1 MQTRLMRPAPLSNAR
16 VAQVRRLARSVPV
29 RARRTTD
36 GARIRARRAFH
47 RGGYVPGLL
56 SIVVPCY
63 RVEDFLDECLVSL
76 RFQHYREVEI
86 IVVDDG
92 SPDRSGAIARRH
104 ARRDLRVRVVTRE
117 NGGLSA
123 ARNTGIAHARGE
135 FVTFVD
141 SDDVVTPGAY
151 TSALGALRESGSDFV
166 VSCYD
171 RLENKKR
178 VPAGTWVRAAHA
190 RKRLGVDLDSYPE
203 AMVNAVAWSKTY
215 RREFWDRAGLS
226 FPEGRIYEDQPV
238 SAAAFARAKAF
249 DVVPDVS
256 VSWRIRNDRSSI
268 SQSAWSTRNLAAHN
282 DSVAA
287 SFEALHAAGKDRAV
301 QIRALQLISY
311 NMPFF
316 TRHLVKGGPDFWELL
331 REALLDLVRRVSRE
345 EFVHSVGA
353 QDKVLVELIAND
365 RRDAA
370 VEYIENWG
378 SEARRFP
385 TEATPEGIR
394 VELPLTEGLPD
405 DVNILSDGQLELVS
419 RLMRVVWEGS
429 DLKVAGWAYLRN
441 IDLVANPPTIAVELV
456 SADGATRI
464 PLDTELFDEPRV
476 DVLGVHWHCNYRPGG
491 WRSGLAADR
500 IPADADQDW
509 SFEITMTAA
518 DVRRT
523 SRLREVSSAGSSAVP
538 QTHVDGGGV
547 TRTVLKGNERQVVV
561 RVAHHPAYAVSHE
574 LGTDGVA
581 VVVFRAAAPDR
592 VVVNH
597 IDAERKELLTAT
609 PVPTGVDGE
618 WRVALDLTSL
628 PRPTSN
634 TTSYGPI
641 TRPLRIRVRH
651 RDGRWSPMIAPPA
664 AATSPAV
671 VDDPTPP
678 RRLTGGKGG
687 ELEIMDRVPVATSYT
702 VADEMF
708 TVRVRAGL
716 DLGRYVATM
725 SSLDLDVPGTMG
737 HDADGAYTLT
747 FPLAGSRWG
756 YDDLALPRNK
766 YAVTLRAAGNDRS
779 EDLPVTPSSELLD
792 LLPVEEPQ
800 ERFRT
805 LVEVMPSKPPVL
817 TLNVQ
822 EPLADDVRG
831 QRNQYR
837 LRHAAKVEE
846 ATRDSVFFRALY
858 SEATNDNMLGVHRE
872 LARRGSP
879 LTRYWSVR
887 DHSVPVPEGG
897 VGIVEGT
904 PEWHEALAT
913 SRYVMI
919 NVHQPE
925 WYEKPRG
932 QVLIETMHGYPY
944 KVMGHEW
951 WAKGGFPSWQINSFD
966 RRARAWD
973 YFVSPATYATP
984 LLKAAFLD
992 PAGAS
997 PEILEIGYPRN
1008 DVLQSDEAPL
1018 IREQVRKVLGIG
1030 DDQKVVMY
1038 APTFRDYM
1046 SADDMAAERIDF
1058 FDVDRAAREVGPAYT
1073 FLVRGHA
1080 FNARAGGRHEGG
1092 AHILDVTGHP
1102 DINDLILASDCAVLD
1117 YSSLRFDY
1125 ALVGK
1130 PMIFLVPDL
1139 AKYDAV
1145 RGGVIP
1151 YAPTAPGPQVTT
1163 TREVVALVRDLDGL
1177 TRRTAAQRE
1186 TFRRDYADLDD
1197 GHASARLVDAVF
1209 TPRGDG

>member
-1 MQTRLMRPAPLSNAR
+1 MPNRLTRPVRTSNAP
-16 VAQVRRLARSVPV
+16 VARAKRLARSAPE
-29 RARRTTD
+29 RARRATD
-36 GARIRARRAFH
+36 GARIRARRAIR

-76 RFQHYREVEI
+76 RFQLYREIEI

-92 SPDRSGAIARRH
+92 SPDRSGDIARRH

-123 ARNTGIAHARGE
+123 ARNTGIQHARGE
-135 FVTFVD
+135 FLTFVD
-141 SDDVVTPGAY
+141 SDDVATPEAY
-151 TSALGALRESGSDFV
+151 TTAIDALQESGSDFV
-166 VSCYD
+166 LSCYD

-178 VPAGTWVRAAHA
+178 VPAGTWIRAAHA
-190 RKRLGVDLDSYPE
+190 RKRLGVDLDSFPE

-215 RREFWDRAGLS
+215 RREFWDRAGLL
-226 FPEGRIYEDQPV
+226 FPEGKIYEDQPV
-238 SAAAFARAKAF
+238 SAAAFARATAF
-249 DVVPDVS
+249 DVVPDIS

-268 SQSAWSTRNLAAHN
+268 SQSAYSTRNLAAHN
-282 DSVAA
+282 ESVAA
-287 SFEALHAAGKDRAV
+287 SFEALRAAGKDRAV

-316 TRHLVKGGPDFWELL
+316 TRHLVKGGPDFWALL
-331 REALLDLVRRVSRE
+331 RAALLDLVQRVSRE

-378 SEARRFP
+378 SDARRFP

-419 RLMRVVWEGS
+419 RLMRIVWDGD
-429 DLKVAGWAYLRN
+429 DLTVAGWAYLRN
-441 IDLVANPPTIAVELV
+441 IDLEANPPSIAIELV
-456 SADGATRI
+456 SADGGTRI
-464 PLDTELFDEPRV
+464 PLETEQLDEPRL

-491 WRSGLAADR
+491 WRARLAAHS
-500 IPADADQDW
+500 IPDDIDQDW
-509 SFEITMTAA
+509 SFEVTMTAA
-518 DVRRT
+518 GVTRT
-523 SRLREVSSAGSSAVP
+523 SRLRDASSAGSSSVT
-538 QTHVDGGGV
+538 QSHVDHGGL
-547 TRTVLKGNERQVVV
+547 TRTVLRGDERQVAV
-561 RVAHHPAYAVSHE
+561 RVTHHAAYAVSQE
-574 LGTDGVA
+574 LGADGVA
-581 VVVFRAAAPDR
+581 SVVFRATAPDR

-597 IDAERKELLTAT
+597 IDSERKELLTAT
-609 PVPTGVDGE
+609 PKPTGTDGE
-618 WRVALDLTSL
+618 WRVTLDLGSL
-628 PRPTSN
+628 PTPTSN
-634 TTSYGPI
+634 TTSFGMI
-641 TRPLRIRVRH
+641 TRPLRLRLRH
-651 RDGRWSPMIAPPA
+651 NGGWSPILAPVS

-671 VDDPTPP
+671 VDDPALP
-678 RRLTGGKGG
+678 RLLTRGKAG
-687 ELEIMDRVPVATSYT
+687 ELELMDRAPVATSYA
-702 VADEMF
+702 VADEVL
-708 TVRVRAGL
+708 TVQVHSAL
-716 DLGRYVATM
+716 DLGAYRPTL
-725 SSLDLDVPGTMG
+725 SSLDLDVPGTLAHESG
-737 HDADGAYTLT
+737 GAYTLT

-756 YDDLALPRNK
+756 YDDLTLPRNK
-766 YAVTLRAAGNDRS
+766 YAVMLRAAGDDRD
-779 EDLPVTPSSELLD
+779 EDLPVTPSSSLLD
-792 LLPVEEPQ
+792 LLPAEEPQ
-800 ERFRT
+800 ERFRC
-805 LVEVMPSKPPVL
+805 LVEVIPNPPPVL

-837 LRHAAKVEE
+837 LRHAAAVEE
-846 ATRDSVFFRALY
+846 ATQDSVFFRSLY

-872 LARRGSP
+872 LGRRGTS

-897 VGIVEGT
+897 VRLVEGT
-904 PEWHEALAT
+904 PEWHRALAT

-925 WYEKPRG
+925 WYEKPHG

-951 WAKGGFPSWQINSFD
+951 WEKGGFPSWQINSFD

-984 LLKAAFLD
+984 LLDRAFLA
-992 PAGAS
+992 PAGAT
-997 PEILEIGYPRN
+997 PEVLEIGYPRN
-1008 DVLQSDEAPL
+1008 DVLQSDEAPA
-1018 IREQVRKVLGIG
+1018 IRGRVRKVLGIA
-1030 DDQKVVMY
+1030 DDQRVVMY

-1092 AHILDVTGHP
+1092 AHIIDVTGHP

-1125 ALVGK
+1125 VLVDK

-1139 AKYDAV
+1139 EKYDAV

-1163 TREVVALVRDLDGL
+1163 TREVVSLVRDLDGL
-1177 TRRTAAQRE
+1177 ARRTAARRE

-1209 TPRGDG
+1209 APRGDG